1 MLASDRIGE
10 FLTSFQEAWGF
21 YPLNFLYNL
30 AINHIV
36 LQGFGVLLLCPMD
49 QKLAFSRHFNNVFS
63 FLSSR
68 QPVQEESSPLLSYPP
83 SLSSPPCHRSSGL
96 L

>member
-10 FLTSFQEAWGF
+10 FLTSFQGAWGF
-21 YPLNFLYNL
+21 YPLNSLYNL
-30 AINHIV
+30 AINPIV
-36 LQGFGVLLLCPMD
+36 LQGFGVLFLCLMD

-63 FLSSR
+63 FSVLQTAWIGGA
-68 QPVQEESSPLLSYPP
+68 QPSTLLSFK
-83 SLSSPPCHRSSGL
+83 SLLSPCNRSSGL